1 LHWVE
6 VAVGSPRNRGLL
18 IPIEEMHL
26 YILDEGKDKPVYR
39 SMYFYDEEGKQYV
52 SQNGTLKNYFGIR
65 YIDEVLIDI
74 DKGQNTD
81 DYTLK
86 LAQSILYELEQ
97 LNTPGGAIQPY
108 FSGTGYHISLTNEL
122 FNFPASK
129 DLPFIVKNTM
139 TQMLEGLD
147 ASVYQRTGIYRLP
160 HTLNEKRGLY
170 KIPLDI
176 KEIKELTAKDILHLA
191 KGQRYDFEYPDLW
204 ADGELEEQ
212 VITEVPQ
219 IRALKTVAE
228 PKNIVPCVQ
237 QMYSEGPQQG
247 NRNNTILRIA
257 SHFRRNGIPSDA
269 TKASLM
275 YWNDNQL
282 EDTVIHEKVEA
293 VYNAGYKYSCN
304 DSLMK
309 EYCKP
314 HCVHYNRKDY
324 LVDVHTSEDLHEEL
338 RDRLTS
344 DFSGKVID
352 LARNLGISRDC
363 MIYPGELVTVFGS
376 TGANKT
382 TLAHNLVLGYD
393 AKTDMIRPE
402 WQVPTLYLS
411 LELSGWY
418 MHRRSLQII
427 SGKSKDYVNEN
438 YETLYKHHR
447 DLLSH
452 IVFQT
457 ISPTVEQ
464 IKEKIKELNPSVV
477 VVDYID
483 LIEPPRGVRGEY
495 EAIRYISHQLS
506 SLAVNYDCI
515 IMQVSQVSRQ
525 YSRDDVLDLY
535 AGKGSGAIENASRK
549 VIGIEGQAD
558 NTTKRVSLFKNSDGD
573 LFDNVEL
580 EWTPSFRLR
589 RKDYAPTPDS
599 RVVTR
604 QHRGER
610 STP

>member
-1 LHWVE
+1 MHWVE
-6 VAVGSPRNRGLL
+6 VAIGSPRHRGLL
-18 IPIEEMHL
+18 IPREEMHL

-39 SMYFYDEEGKQYV
+39 SMYFYDEEGKTYV
-52 SQNGTLKNYFGIR
+52 DKNGTLKNYFGMR

-81 DYTLK
+81 SFTLK
-86 LAQSILYELEQ
+86 LAQGILYELEE
-97 LNTPGGAIQPY
+97 LGVPGGSIQPY
-108 FSGTGYHISLTNEL
+108 FSGTGYHIALSGEL

-139 TQMLEGLD
+139 TTLLDGLD

-170 KIPLDI
+170 KIPL
-176 KEIKELTAKDILHLA
+176 ELNELTNLSSDEILAMAKE
-191 KGQRYDFEYPDLW
+191 QRLDYDYPDLW
-204 ADGELEEQ
+204 ADGELEEH

-219 IRALKTVAE
+219 IRALKTVVE

-237 QMYSEGPQQG
+237 QMYREGPHQG

-269 TKASLM
+269 TKASLLH
-275 YWNDNQL
+275 WNDNQL

-293 VYNAGYKYSCN
+293 VYNAGYKYSCH

-314 HCVHYNRKDY
+314 HCIHYNRKDY
-324 LVDVHTSEDLHEEL
+324 LVDVHTSEDLHKEL
-338 RDRLTS
+338 KERLTS

-352 LARNLGISRDC
+352 LARNLHIDRDVV
-363 MIYPGELVTVFGS
+363 MYPGELVTVFGA

-393 AKTDMIRPE
+393 TKADMIRPE

-427 SGKSKDYVNEN
+427 SGKDKDYVNQH
-438 YETLYKHHR
+438 YDMLYKHNK

-457 ISPTVEQ
+457 ISPSIDQ
-464 IKEKIKELNPSVV
+464 IREKIKELNPACV

-506 SLAVNYDCI
+506 SIAVNYDCI
-515 IMQVSQVSRQ
+515 IIQVSQVSRQ

-549 VIGIEGQAD
+549 VIGIEGQAKS
-558 NTTKRVSLFKNSDGD
+558 TTKKVSLFKNSDGD
-573 LFDNVEL
+573 LFEDVEL

-589 RKDYAPTPDS
+589 RKDYAPTLNS
-599 RVVTR
+599 SVVTR
-604 QHRGER
+604 RQGF
-610 STP
+610 